1 MTNSGPVIPANEVQ
15 RLFQPFQRLNGTRT
29 QHNNGHGLGLSI
41 VQAIATAHDAT
52 ITTHAQ
58 PDGGLAIEVSFP
70 RSEKPRERLG
80 RQMPAPA

>member
-1 MTNSGPVIPANEVQ
+1 MIPPNEIQ
-15 RLFQPFQRLNGTRT
+15 RLFEPFQRLDGTRT

-41 VQAIATAHDAT
+41 VQTIATAHDAI
-52 ITTHAQ
+52 ITTTAQ
-58 PDGGLAIEVSFP
+58 PDGGLAIRVSFP